1 MPNPLRVNIFMRWG
15 SGTFFGTKPEALVD
29 MIRGKFNPK
38 GKQPFTLPASEEA
51 IVKGAGDVPGF

>member
-1 MPNPLRVNIFMRWG
+1 MRWG